1 LTWELENH
9 GSEISDTIRGGRLQ
23 AGLTCSFERYIEA
36 QRLADECRRRLDAIL
51 GGIDALLTPAAFGEA
66 PVGNAAFV
74 GGPLYQ
80 LWTILHV
87 PTISIPVF
95 KGPAGMPIGAQLI
108 GKRHDDRKLFAA
120 AQWAWEK
127 LS

>member
-1 LTWELENH
+1 MLK
-9 GSEISDTIRGGRLQ
+9 
-23 AGLTCSFERYIEA
+23 
-36 QRLADECRRRLDAIL
+36 
-51 GGIDALLTPAAFGEA
+51 PAAFGEE

-108 GKRHDDRKLFAA
+108 AKRHDDRRLFAC